1 MKVGFYC
8 VKDDF
13 LGFQTPFCSMSDEA
27 AIRDFDMMV
36 SKEGTIFNI
45 HRENF
50 NLYRLGTFDSESGE
64 VENKSEFLIAG
75 TSIRRKDVFK
85 NEKDN

>member
-13 LGFQTPFCSMSDEA
+13 LGYQTPFCSMSDEA
-27 AIRDFDMMV
+27 AMRDFDMMV
-36 SKEGTIFNI
+36 SKDGTIFNI

-50 NLYRLGTFDSESGE
+50 NLYKLGTFDTESGE
-64 VENKSEFLIAG
+64 VENNNVFLIAG
-75 TSIRRKDVFK
+75 TSIRRKEIK